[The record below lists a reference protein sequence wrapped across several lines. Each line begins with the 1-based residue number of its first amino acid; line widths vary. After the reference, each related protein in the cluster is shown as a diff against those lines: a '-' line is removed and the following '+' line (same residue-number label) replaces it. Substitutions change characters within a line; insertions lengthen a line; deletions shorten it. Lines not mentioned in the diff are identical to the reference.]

1 MSAKPDLSVVIVSWN
16 VCGLLRNCL
25 LSVLKSVEGYQAE
38 IFVVDN
44 ASPDGS
50 AEMVAREFP
59 QVRLI
64 ANRENLGFGAANNQA
79 LKLCRGRY
87 ILLLNPDTV
96 VPEEAIHKMVR
107 FFKRRR
113 KAGLVGP
120 EQIDGKGRLLM
131 NWVRWNPRE
140 MAEFVIE
147 NLFALFT
154 GHYRILFHRPRRVP
168 ILNAACWL
176 ARRKVLETTGFFDGD
191 LFMYAEEPDM
201 CSRIRKAG
209 WEIWLLREVH
219 IVHYKRQSIRQRG
232 LFVELKFFFTS
243 MYTWLRKRRQQE
255 EI

>member
-1 MSAKPDLSVVIVSWN
+1 MSAKPDLSVIIVSWN
-16 VCGLLRNCL
+16 VCALLRNCL
-25 LSVLKSVEGYQAE
+25 LSVLEAVQGHQAE

-44 ASPDGS
+44 ASRDGS
-50 AEMVAREFP
+50 AEMVAGEFP

-79 LKLCRGRY
+79 LKLCRGKY
-87 ILLLNPDTV
+87 ILLLNPDTF
-96 VPEEAIHKMVR
+96 VPPDAIHKMIH

-120 EQIDGKGRLLM
+120 EQVDGKGRLLL

-140 MAEFVIE
+140 MAEFVME
-147 NLFALFT
+147 NLLALFT
-154 GHYRILFHRPRRVP
+154 GRYRILFRRPRRVP

-176 ARRKVLETTGFFDGD
+176 ARRKVLETTGFFDDD

-232 LFVELKFFFTS
+232 LLVELKFFFTS
-243 MYTWLRKRRQQE
+243 MYTWLRKRWQKE